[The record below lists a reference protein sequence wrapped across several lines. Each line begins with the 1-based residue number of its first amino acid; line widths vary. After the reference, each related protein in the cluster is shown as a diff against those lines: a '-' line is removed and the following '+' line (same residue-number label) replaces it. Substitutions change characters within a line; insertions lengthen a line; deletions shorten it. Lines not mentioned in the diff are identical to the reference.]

1 MRYILGLSLIVGSIG
16 ITSPSAPASN
26 TTGIVVIGGAGVISE
41 AVMDHLSS
49 CTNGE
54 VRRVAGSSRYATAAA
69 VSKSSFSSASTA
81 YVATGLNFPDA
92 LAAGPVA
99 AANGAPIL
107 LVHTG
112 SVPSETF
119 NELDRLAPAS
129 IVILGGN
136 GAVSADV
143 ENILELR
150 YPESSISR
158 IAGSNRFET
167 AALISRSQFEPEPA
181 SVYVAVGSNFP
192 DALAGG
198 AAAAIRDA
206 PVLLTDSDSLPASTA
221 LELSRLR
228 PREIVILG
236 GTGVISPA
244 VEAQLASFTDG
255 PVRRLAGS
263 NRFST
268 AAVIALD
275 TVPGSANTISIATGL
290 DFPDALASTPAAAGP
305 LLLASDH
312 AIHPATA
319 SAIAHLTGLPC
330 TDFEESLGPILAIG
344 DSVMAGASKQYA
356 PVPNLESEIPNLIVD
371 ADVSRPFSMAKTVLA
386 PALVGANP
394 PSVVVVHLGTNG
406 PPTFSQ
412 FAELMAVARD
422 VPRVLFVTV
431 KLDKSWE
438 SATNAVI
445 RANVPLYANA
455 ELVDWWALADPHPE
469 WFSSDVNCGCHLWN
483 STARRA
489 YINLISSAVGG

>member
-1 MRYILGLSLIVGSIG
+1 MRYILGLSLVVASIG
-16 ITSPSAPASN
+16 IVSPSAPASA
-26 TTGIVVIGGAGVISE
+26 TTDIVVIGGSGVISD
-41 AVMDHLSS
+41 AVMNHLSS
-49 CTNGE
+49 CTDGE
-54 VRRVAGSSRYATAAA
+54 VQRVAGSSRYATAAA

-107 LVHTG
+107 LVRTG
-112 SVPSETF
+112 SVPSETLV
-119 NELDRLAPAS
+119 ELDRLAPAS

-143 ENILELR
+143 ESTLKSR
-150 YPESSISR
+150 YPGSDISR
-158 IAGSNRFET
+158 IAGSNRYET
-167 AALISRSQFEPEPA
+167 AALISRSHFEPEPVTA
-181 SVYVAVGSNFP
+181 YVAVGSNFP

-198 AAAAIRDA
+198 AAAAIRNA

-221 LELSRLR
+221 LELGRLQ

-236 GTGVISPA
+236 GTGVVSPA
-244 VEAQLASFTDG
+244 VETQLASFTDG
-255 PVRRLAGS
+255 PARRLAGS

-268 AAVIALD
+268 AAAIALD
-275 TVPGSANTISIATGL
+275 TFPGSASTISIATGS

-312 AIHPATA
+312 AVHSATA

-330 TDFEESLGPILAIG
+330 TEFEESLGPILAIG
-344 DSVMAGASKQYA
+344 DSVMAGASEQYA
-356 PVPNLESEIPNLIVD
+356 PMPNLESEIPDLIVD

-386 PALVGANP
+386 PALAGVSP
-394 PSVVVVHLGTNG
+394 PSIVVVHLGTNG
-406 PPTFSQ
+406 PPTSDQ
-412 FAELMAVARD
+412 FAELMTVASD

-438 SATNAVI
+438 STANAVI

-469 WFSSDVNCGCHLWN
+469 WFSSDVNCGCHLWK
-483 STARRA
+483 SAARSA